1 MADVSVDPKALSEGE
16 RPIFQASWGKLF
28 MWFFLVSDAF
38 TFSGLLIAYGALRVR
53 AGADGFNWA
62 LPEEV
67 FTHAPI
73 LHEIFH
79 IDAPLV
85 FVGLMTFVLILSSVT
100 MVLAVEAGHRK
111 SKKEVQKW
119 VFWTIIGGVAF
130 LSCQAYEWYHFISG
144 TGVHYNEEAKFFES
158 GGMMIKAS
166 ILEEAQENGPKI
178 AGFEDRKLVVFYP
191 GGLEHYYESQM
202 HGSHGEEH
210 GGHDIEKLGLRNGAE
225 ISNPNAIDEI
235 MEHAHHAHDG
245 TYVMKWDEVKE
256 VELEKLL
263 PRGSS
268 LEDVASVKVYAQK
281 GTQGDTL
288 RVVMTNGYEIAFPSL
303 VKKLNQPGVRVDDEG
318 HITEINNEGY
328 LPSQGGSSMYAN
340 QYGRKAFANL
350 FFFVTG
356 FHGTHVFSGV
366 ILLVILYLNVRRGT
380 YEKRG
385 HYEMTEKIGLY
396 WHFVDLVW
404 VFVFTFFYL
413 V

>member
-1 MADVSVDPKALSEGE
+1 MAEVSVDPKALLEGE
-16 RPIFQASWGKLF
+16 RPIYKASWGKLF

-38 TFSGLLIAYGALRVR
+38 TFSGLLIAYGASRVR
-53 AGADGFNWA
+53 AGSDGFAWA
-62 LPEEV
+62 DPEVV

-73 LHEIFH
+73 LHELFH
-79 IDAPLV
+79 IEAPLV

-119 VFWTIIGGVAF
+119 VFYTIIGGVTF

-144 TGVHYNEEAKFFES
+144 TPDGGIMVSATMLENELES
-158 GGMMIKAS
+158 
-166 ILEEAQENGPKI
+166 
-178 AGFEDRKLVVFYP
+178 AGYQVPNLDDQKRIVFYP
-191 GGLEHYYESQM
+191 GGREHFFEAVAHSDG
-202 HGSHGEEH
+202 HGVE
-210 GGHDIEKLGLRNGAE
+210 GHDHITSLGLVNGATITDEADIEKIL
-225 ISNPNAIDEI
+225 
-235 MEHAHHAHDG
+235 EHAHHAHDG
-245 TYVMKWDEVKE
+245 SYIMDWEDVSNTKE
-256 VELEKLL
+256 GFDLAELL
-263 PRGSS
+263 PRGSE
-268 LEDVASVKVYAQK
+268 LEDLATVKMYEV
-281 GTQGDTL
+281 QGIAGNTVSL
-288 RVVMTNGYEIAFPSL
+288 RMPNGFR
-303 VKKLNQPGVRVDDEG
+303 VKDLTIIDELFQPAVDKEG
-318 HITEINNEGY
+318 HVVNDKGY
-328 LPSQGGSSMYAN
+328 FVSQGGANLEAN
-340 QYGRKAFANL
+340 QYGPPAFADL

-366 ILLVILYLNVRRGT
+366 VLLVILYLNTRKGV